1 MGNVVPLTVK
11 PGSQSL
17 ENGLSCIFQA
27 SGSILLQNVQN
38 QHDSAQA
45 TEHKGYAEGIDPI
58 WIRLVLSCYNEKPIP
73 HFDWINRARC
83 YS

>member
-58 WIRLVLSCYNEKPIP
+58 WIRLVLSRPLLGLHVHRTAAAILLP
-73 HFDWINRARC
+73 V
-83 YS
+83 